1 MTISPSSKIS
11 FAELK
16 DDLKNL
22 QFSPSIFINRRGSL
36 AWWWPHMTKQLCL
49 VVCLAEKRCKHRLG
63 LRESGSRFTSIPTL
77 SKVLETLFD
86 VLEGISISVA
96 IRSADMFASIAV
108 FAARL
113 QSPTSRHQCRKRAVY
128 RAFVDALAPA
138 KQRVCSS

>member
-49 VVCLAEKRCKHRLG
+49 LVVCLDLKKGASTAWVFEKVDLVLRVFPHCLKCWRRC
-63 LRESGSRFTSIPTL
+63 STF
-77 SKVLETLFD
+77 
-86 VLEGISISVA
+86 
-96 IRSADMFASIAV
+96 
-108 FAARL
+108 
-113 QSPTSRHQCRKRAVY
+113 
-128 RAFVDALAPA
+128 
-138 KQRVCSS
+138 